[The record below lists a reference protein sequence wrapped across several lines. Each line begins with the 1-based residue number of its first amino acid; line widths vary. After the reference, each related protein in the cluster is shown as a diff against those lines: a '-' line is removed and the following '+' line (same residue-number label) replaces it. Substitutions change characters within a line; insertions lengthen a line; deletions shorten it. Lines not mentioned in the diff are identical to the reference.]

1 MIYEFNII
9 FSFCSSKSACIIHCQ
24 FINKLLINSLAW
36 TCTNENSFFDFRKN
50 IYQTLQIWLIQL
62 GFNANFDPKEFDC
75 LIKHHLNDIQ
85 INETVL
91 KVKNF

>member
-1 MIYEFNII
+1 M
-9 FSFCSSKSACIIHCQ
+9 
-24 FINKLLINSLAW
+24 AW

-62 GFNANFDPKEFDC
+62 GFNTNFDPKEFDC

-91 KVKNF
+91 KVKNFQQKLNNQTFYCSSKQTKTMKTKELI